1 VYQDISYAKSSF
13 SAGIGSLGN
22 RNLYQTGTDAV
33 LYIIPL
39 RASAGERLRVT
50 AKKTD
55 ETSEKKS
62 HGDSVILVGNKN
74 VMSYV
79 LACVTLFN
87 KGSNEVVI
95 KARGRLISRAVD
107 VAEITRHRF
116 ISDLEVKKIEID
128 TTTVQTDKGSDLNVS
143 TIDITLSK

>member
-1 VYQDISYAKSSF
+1 V
-13 SAGIGSLGN
+13 
-22 RNLYQTGTDAV
+22 
-33 LYIIPL
+33 
-39 RASAGERLRVT
+39 ERLWVT
-50 AKKTD
+50 DDK
-55 ETSEKKS
+55 SEEKPNAANS
-62 HGDSVILVGNKN
+62 GDSVILVGNKN

-87 KGSNEVVI
+87 KGAKEVVI

-107 VAEITRHRF
+107 VAEITRNRF
-116 ISDLEVKKIEID
+116 ISELAVKSIEIG

>member
-1 VYQDISYAKSSF
+1 MTEED
-13 SAGIGSLGN
+13 
-22 RNLYQTGTDAV
+22 TD
-33 LYIIPL
+33 
-39 RASAGERLRVT
+39 
-50 AKKTD
+50 
-55 ETSEKKS
+55 KKS
-62 HGDSVILVGNKN
+62 GSKKADAEKLRDHDNMDCILVGNKN

-87 KGSNEVVI
+87 KGAKEVVI

-116 ISDLEVKKIEID
+116 VSDLTVKSIEID

-143 TIDITLSK
+143 TIDITLTK

>member
-1 VYQDISYAKSSF
+1 VTEDNTGKPSSSKKEGKSLRDS
-13 SAGIGSLGN
+13 
-22 RNLYQTGTDAV
+22 TGMDC
-33 LYIIPL
+33 
-39 RASAGERLRVT
+39 
-50 AKKTD
+50 
-55 ETSEKKS
+55 
-62 HGDSVILVGNKN
+62 ILVGNKN

-87 KGSNEVVI
+87 KGAKEVVI

-116 ISDLEVKKIEID
+116 IEDLVVKTIEID

-143 TIDITLSK
+143 TIDITLAK

>member
-1 VYQDISYAKSSF
+1 MTEEDTDKKSS
-13 SAGIGSLGN
+13 SKKA
-22 RNLYQTGTDAV
+22 DAEK
-33 LYIIPL
+33 L
-39 RASAGERLRVT
+39 RDHDNMDCV
-50 AKKTD
+50 
-55 ETSEKKS
+55 
-62 HGDSVILVGNKN
+62 LVGNKN

-87 KGSNEVVI
+87 KGAQEVAI

-116 ISDLEVKKIEID
+116 VSDLTVKSIEID

-143 TIDITLSK
+143 TIEITLIK

>member
-1 VYQDISYAKSSF
+1 MTEENTGKTSS
-13 SAGIGSLGN
+13 SKKEGKTPRDS
-22 RNLYQTGTDAV
+22 TGMDCV
-33 LYIIPL
+33 
-39 RASAGERLRVT
+39 
-50 AKKTD
+50 
-55 ETSEKKS
+55 
-62 HGDSVILVGNKN
+62 LVGSKN

-116 ISDLEVKKIEID
+116 IEGLAVKAIVID

-143 TIDITLSK
+143 TIDITLAK

>member
-1 VYQDISYAKSSF
+1 MTEENTGKTSSSKEGGKS
-13 SAGIGSLGN
+13 
-22 RNLYQTGTDAV
+22 
-33 LYIIPL
+33 L
-39 RASAGERLRVT
+39 R
-50 AKKTD
+50 
-55 ETSEKKS
+55 
-62 HGDSVILVGNKN
+62 DSSGMECILVGNKN

-87 KGSNEVVI
+87 KGAVEVVI

-116 ISDLEVKKIEID
+116 IEDLVVKNIEID

-143 TIDITLSK
+143 TIDIILAK

>member
-1 VYQDISYAKSSF
+1 MQDSD
-13 SAGIGSLGN
+13 G
-22 RNLYQTGTDAV
+22 RDC
-33 LYIIPL
+33 
-39 RASAGERLRVT
+39 
-50 AKKTD
+50 
-55 ETSEKKS
+55 
-62 HGDSVILVGNKN
+62 ILVGNKN

-87 KGSNEVVI
+87 KGANEVVI

-116 ISDLEVKKIEID
+116 LSELGVKSIEID

-143 TIDITLSK
+143 TIDITLAK

>member
-1 VYQDISYAKSSF
+1 MTEENTSKTSSSKEGKS
-13 SAGIGSLGN
+13 
-22 RNLYQTGTDAV
+22 
-33 LYIIPL
+33 L
-39 RASAGERLRVT
+39 R
-50 AKKTD
+50 
-55 ETSEKKS
+55 
-62 HGDSVILVGNKN
+62 DSSGMDCILVGNKN

-87 KGSNEVVI
+87 KGAVEVVI

-116 ISDLEVKKIEID
+116 ITDLGVKSIVID

-143 TIDITLSK
+143 TIDITLAK

>member
-1 VYQDISYAKSSF
+1 MAEEK
-13 SAGIGSLGN
+13 
-22 RNLYQTGTDAV
+22 TGKPNESKD
-33 LYIIPL
+33 
-39 RASAGERLRVT
+39 
-50 AKKTD
+50 
-55 ETSEKKS
+55 
-62 HGDSVILVGNKN
+62 HGDSTILVGSKN

-87 KGSNEVVI
+87 KGAIEVVI

-116 ISDLEVKKIEID
+116 IEELEVKDITIG

-143 TIDITLSK
+143 TIDITLTR

>member
-1 VYQDISYAKSSF
+1 MTEENTDKKSS
-13 SAGIGSLGN
+13 S
-22 RNLYQTGTDAV
+22 
-33 LYIIPL
+33 
-39 RASAGERLRVT
+39 
-50 AKKTD
+50 KKGDT
-55 ETSEKKS
+55 EKLQD
-62 HGDSVILVGNKN
+62 GDSMECILVGNKN

-87 KGSNEVVI
+87 KGAGRVVI

-116 ISDLEVKKIEID
+116 ISDLTVKNIEIG

-143 TIDITLSK
+143 TIDITLTR

>member
-1 VYQDISYAKSSF
+1 MTEENTGKTSSREEGKSLRDS
-13 SAGIGSLGN
+13 
-22 RNLYQTGTDAV
+22 TGM
-33 LYIIPL
+33 
-39 RASAGERLRVT
+39 EC
-50 AKKTD
+50 
-55 ETSEKKS
+55 
-62 HGDSVILVGNKN
+62 ILVGNKN

-87 KGSNEVVI
+87 KGANEVVI

-116 ISDLEVKKIEID
+116 IEGLAVKHIEID

-143 TIDITLSK
+143 TIDIILAK

>member
-1 VYQDISYAKSSF
+1 VTEENTGKTSS
-13 SAGIGSLGN
+13 SKKEEKTLRDS
-22 RNLYQTGTDAV
+22 TGMDC
-33 LYIIPL
+33 
-39 RASAGERLRVT
+39 
-50 AKKTD
+50 
-55 ETSEKKS
+55 
-62 HGDSVILVGNKN
+62 ILVGSKN

-116 ISDLEVKKIEID
+116 IEGLAVKAIVID
-128 TTTVQTDKGSDLNVS
+128 TTTVKTDKGSDLNVS
-143 TIDITLSK
+143 TIDITLAK

>member
-1 VYQDISYAKSSF
+1 MTEENTGKTSSSKEGKS
-13 SAGIGSLGN
+13 
-22 RNLYQTGTDAV
+22 
-33 LYIIPL
+33 L
-39 RASAGERLRVT
+39 R
-50 AKKTD
+50 
-55 ETSEKKS
+55 
-62 HGDSVILVGNKN
+62 DSSGMDCILVGNKN

-87 KGSNEVVI
+87 KGAEEVVI

-116 ISDLEVKKIEID
+116 IEGLAVKHIEID

-143 TIDITLSK
+143 TIDIILAK

>member
-1 VYQDISYAKSSF
+1 MTEENTGRKTSSKKADPEKLRDIM
-13 SAGIGSLGN
+13 
-22 RNLYQTGTDAV
+22 DC
-33 LYIIPL
+33 
-39 RASAGERLRVT
+39 
-50 AKKTD
+50 
-55 ETSEKKS
+55 
-62 HGDSVILVGNKN
+62 ILVGNKN

-87 KGSNEVVI
+87 KGAEEVTI

-116 ISDLEVKKIEID
+116 ISGLTVKSIEID

>member
-1 VYQDISYAKSSF
+1 VTEESTGKKPSS
-13 SAGIGSLGN
+13 
-22 RNLYQTGTDAV
+22 
-33 LYIIPL
+33 
-39 RASAGERLRVT
+39 
-50 AKKTD
+50 KKT
-55 ETSEKKS
+55 EEKELRGNKNM
-62 HGDSVILVGNKN
+62 DCILVGNKN

-87 KGSNEVVI
+87 KGATEVVI

-116 ISDLEVKKIEID
+116 IEGLSVKHIEIG

>member
-1 VYQDISYAKSSF
+1 MTEENTDKKSS
-13 SAGIGSLGN
+13 S
-22 RNLYQTGTDAV
+22 
-33 LYIIPL
+33 
-39 RASAGERLRVT
+39 
-50 AKKTD
+50 KKGG
-55 ETSEKKS
+55 SEKLQ
-62 HGDSVILVGNKN
+62 DSDSMECILVGNKN

-87 KGSNEVVI
+87 KGAMKVVI

-116 ISDLEVKKIEID
+116 ISDLTVKSIEIG

-143 TIDITLSK
+143 TIDITLTK

>member
-1 VYQDISYAKSSF
+1 VTEGKPDKTE
-13 SAGIGSLGN
+13 
-22 RNLYQTGTDAV
+22 QTGLGPRDAV
-33 LYIIPL
+33 
-39 RASAGERLRVT
+39 V
-50 AKKTD
+50 
-55 ETSEKKS
+55 
-62 HGDSVILVGNKN
+62 LVGSKN

-87 KGSNEVVI
+87 KGAKEVVI

-116 ISDLEVKKIEID
+116 ITDAKVKDIQID

-143 TIDITLSK
+143 TIDITISK

>member
-1 VYQDISYAKSSF
+1 VERQWV
-13 SAGIGSLGN
+13 
-22 RNLYQTGTDAV
+22 TDD
-33 LYIIPL
+33 
-39 RASAGERLRVT
+39 
-50 AKKTD
+50 KT
-55 ETSEKKS
+55 EKKS
-62 HGDSVILVGNKN
+62 ADKDRGDSVILVGNKN

-87 KGSNEVVI
+87 KGADEVVI

-116 ISDLEVKKIEID
+116 ISDLEVKDITIG

>member
-1 VYQDISYAKSSF
+1 MTEGKPDEKERISS
-13 SAGIGSLGN
+13 GP
-22 RNLYQTGTDAV
+22 RDAIV
-33 LYIIPL
+33 
-39 RASAGERLRVT
+39 
-50 AKKTD
+50 
-55 ETSEKKS
+55 
-62 HGDSVILVGNKN
+62 LVGSKN

-87 KGSNEVVI
+87 KGATEVVI

-116 ISDLEVKKIEID
+116 VPGVNVKDIQTD

>member
-1 VYQDISYAKSSF
+1 VTEEDTDKKS
-13 SAGIGSLGN
+13 GSKK
-22 RNLYQTGTDAV
+22 
-33 LYIIPL
+33 
-39 RASAGERLRVT
+39 ASAEKLR
-50 AKKTD
+50 
-55 ETSEKKS
+55 
-62 HGDSVILVGNKN
+62 DSDNMDCILVGNKN

-87 KGSNEVVI
+87 KGAEEVVI

-116 ISDLEVKKIEID
+116 IPDVKVKNIEIG

-143 TIDITLSK
+143 TIDITLTK